1 MIFKQKTIQELI
13 KSNRLKSIQK
23 IITSHNCNELDENGH
38 VPLYYAIQYEKADI
52 AGFLLEIGAISAL
65 ASSTPEVSVMEEV
78 TRTGR
83 IKLLTVFLE
92 RNEPLPD
99 TIDGLP
105 TLHFLVTHLRFS
117 DELLQLLIAHGI
129 DINKIDTNK
138 TNKTALAYLL
148 SLDFFPIS
156 TLKALLDSGADVN
169 YALSPKERP
178 LTVILDNQKMP
189 KTSFGQFCSVSIV
202 KLLLDYGLDLN
213 YKLILRTG
221 NRMPLSIK
229 ALQCKH
235 IDTFITL
242 LENGLPIEPDEFPK
256 LEGFLDV
263 NQFSMKQRR
272 QIVAVNQSRGLNLP
286 LHIAFFEDPKEV
298 VASVV
303 SESNNADD
311 LNRRFTDLVMTTNM
325 KLSKKVALLKP
336 LLEAGAD
343 INALAPYAGF
353 EINAL
358 TALTCWHDEI
368 DKPIKLAEWLL
379 DNGAKIEC
387 QGRSAFLWAIW
398 YNKPDFIE
406 LYAEKG
412 ADILFK
418 EENGT
423 SMFSKLYTFSPS
435 HNQYNNNQEK
445 VEMVHLLYT
454 ICSKQN
460 TPFPLEEPF
469 LYASNDGF
477 TLDRTDILPAFVYLR
492 GDADYKL
499 SMLDVLISC
508 GWDINKK
515 FKGFDSHGSIIA
527 QLLSTA
533 GLEEK
538 IIVEILDKYPEVNM
552 TTPGTEDPLFNVINS
567 DFSSQ
572 TVKRFIEKA
581 ENINKPV
588 IRNIKDSWIKTIT
601 GNYLE
606 FTLDIFK
613 KVNISSATEICKI
626 LLEAGINPNQKI
638 KYELQEQYMDGGLY
652 RKEKTLLEE
661 VVSNVNFEVGYFYEL
676 FKLLLDYGADPY
688 QRMCFFEETFLHFIS
703 QRVWLKESEIITF
716 LEELDRRELLDVESK
731 TNNGGTALL
740 YAAGKCRSELMTY
753 LINKGADIHVVG
765 GFDQSMALHRAI
777 SNWNWVAK
785 EDRLKAVQ
793 ILADA
798 GANLEQ
804 IDNDGYSPLMA
815 AAAFGCYTVAE
826 ELIKRGVNVNQANSD
841 GKTALHFAVMEPYG
855 YDEYPDDERSED
867 ANVMNEALKFKIIKL
882 LAENGADL
890 NLSHNFGGTAL
901 IESIALDCRDL
912 FDGLVKLGASV
923 NAPDCYRRTPLM
935 IASKFGEE
943 LFIRGL
949 GRSRELSESFLAT
962 DQHGENTLHYLVSRV
977 FQSSD
982 EFASTREE
990 AVLRF
995 MEAFIEH
1002 YHIPIIK
1009 NNDGASPLHL
1019 AAMYGLP
1026 QVVQYLI
1033 DEHHVDINEND
1044 NVGNSLLIYALS
1056 FNEELVELEKV
1067 TEVVTKLITYG
1078 ADVNQA
1084 NEHGTTP
1091 LNIAKERELEQIVDL
1106 LAQAGAK
1113 EASIG
1118 Y

>member
-1 MIFKQKTIQELI
+1 MFFIKRTTEALI
-13 KSNRLKSIQK
+13 KSNNIKK
-23 IITSHNCNELDENGH
+23 IEKEINASNCNDLDKSGH
-38 VPLYYAIQYEKADI
+38 APLYYAVKHNKAD
-52 AGFLLEIGAISAL
+52 AARFLLELGAIPAL
-65 ASSTPEVSVMEEV
+65 GSCSPEIPVMEEV
-78 TRTGR
+78 VRTGR

-105 TLHFLVTHLRFS
+105 PLHFLVTHLRFS
-117 DELLQLLIAHGI
+117 DELLQLLITHGI

-178 LTVILDNQKMP
+178 LTVILDNQKLP
-189 KTSFGQFCSVSIV
+189 KTSFGEFCSVSIV

-221 NRMPLSIK
+221 DRMPLSIK
-229 ALQCKH
+229 ALQCKQ

-242 LENGLPIEPDEFPK
+242 LENGLPIEPDELPK

-286 LHIAFFEDPKEV
+286 LHIAFFENIEEV
-298 VASVV
+298 VASAV
-303 SESNNADD
+303 SETNNVDD
-311 LNRRFTDLVMTTNM
+311 LNRRFTDLVMSTNIT
-325 KLSKKVALLKP
+325 LSEKISLLKP

-343 INALAPYAGF
+343 INALAPYAGV

-358 TALTCWHDEI
+358 TSLTCWHDEI
-368 DKPIKLAEWLL
+368 DKPKELAEWLL

-398 YNKPDFIE
+398 YNKPEFVE
-406 LYAEKG
+406 LYANRG
-412 ADILFK
+412 ANLLF
-418 EENGT
+418 EESDGT
-423 SMFSKLYTFSPS
+423 TMFSKIFTNSPS
-435 HNQYNNNQEK
+435 HCQFTVDQQISMLHQLKKICDEQRVIFPLDTLFIWGTDATTFEEKGLLPCTFVFYNNRR
-445 VEMVHLLYT
+445 HLHSEL
-454 ICSKQN
+454 Q
-460 TPFPLEEPF
+460 
-469 LYASNDGF
+469 
-477 TLDRTDILPAFVYLR
+477 
-492 GDADYKL
+492 KL
-499 SMLDVLISC
+499 
-508 GWDINKK
+508 GWDINKN
-515 FKGFDSHGSIIA
+515 FPGIGNFDKSNTYLGHMLRLSSLDDAMLSNLLDTCPSLDISLTGEKTALFWAIMAGLSADMICRIIA
-527 QLLSTA
+527 KTSDLNITYQYNNGMEFGYLYQVLKSDLPIA
-533 GLEEK
+533 
-538 IIVEILDKYPEVNM
+538 DPSWKY
-552 TTPGTEDPLFNVINS
+552 T
-567 DFSSQ
+567 
-572 TVKRFIEKA
+572 
-581 ENINKPV
+581 
-588 IRNIKDSWIKTIT
+588 
-601 GNYLE
+601 
-606 FTLDIFK
+606 
-613 KVNISSATEICKI
+613 ICKA
-626 LLEAGINPNQKI
+626 LLEAGCDSNMVMQQPDERAPVVRS
-638 KYELQEQYMDGGLY
+638 ELTM
-652 RKEKTLLEE
+652 LEY
-661 VVSNVNFEVGYFYEL
+661 SAHMNLFEV
-676 FKLLLDYGADPY
+676 FKLLLDFGADPY
-688 QRMCFFEETFLHFIS
+688 KPMCGFEEIFLHFIS
-703 QRVWLKESEIITF
+703 QRAVNLSEGEIIAF
-716 LEELDRRELLDVESK
+716 LEELDRRELLDIESK

-740 YAAGKCRSELMTY
+740 YAAGKCRLELMTY

-815 AAAFGCYTVAE
+815 AAAFGCYTVVE
-826 ELIKRGVNVNQANSD
+826 ELIKRGVNVNQVNDD

-855 YDEYPDDERSED
+855 YDQYPDDESSEE
-867 ANVMNEALKFKIIKL
+867 ANVMNEALKLDIIKL

-901 IESIALDCRDL
+901 IESIALDYRDL
-912 FDGLVKLGASV
+912 FDELVKLGASV
-923 NAPDCYRRTPLM
+923 NAPDCYGRTPLM
-935 IASKFGEE
+935 IAAKFSEE

-949 GRSRELSESFLAT
+949 GRSRELSDSFLAT
-962 DQHGENTLHYLVSRV
+962 DQHGENALHYLASRV

-990 AVLRF
+990 VALRF

-1002 YHIPIIK
+1002 CHIPIIK
-1009 NNDGASPLHL
+1009 SNDGVSPLHL
-1019 AAMYGLP
+1019 AAMYGMP
-1026 QVVQYLI
+1026 QVVQYLV
-1033 DEHHVDINEND
+1033 DDHHIDINEND

-1067 TEVVTKLITYG
+1067 TEVVTKLITY
-1078 ADVNQA
+1078 
-1084 NEHGTTP
+1084 
-1091 LNIAKERELEQIVDL
+1091 
-1106 LAQAGAK
+1106 AGQ
-1113 EASIG
+1113 
-1118 Y
+1118 